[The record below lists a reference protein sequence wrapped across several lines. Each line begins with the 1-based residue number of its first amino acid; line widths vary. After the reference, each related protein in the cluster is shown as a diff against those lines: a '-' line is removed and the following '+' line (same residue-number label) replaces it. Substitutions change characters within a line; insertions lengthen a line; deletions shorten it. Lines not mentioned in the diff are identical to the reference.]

1 MARFAEYRL
10 GRQLALQF
18 LYSLEFSELSWR
30 TALPEFWNLD
40 PVGLSLEYG
49 ADDETCEMPAPP
61 DERELAEAR
70 AFAERLIEGVC
81 SHRAELER
89 LITSA
94 FDNWKPE
101 RVGRIEWVILRMA
114 LYEMHHCP
122 DSPKVV
128 VISEA
133 NRLATLFGDV
143 EAPRF
148 ISGVLNRLLDA
159 GKDTGDD
166 DSTQEVTP

>member
-1 MARFAEYRL
+1 MARFPEYRL

-18 LYSLEFSELSWR
+18 LYSLEFSELGWR
-30 TALPEFWNLD
+30 AALPEFWNLD

-49 ADDETCEMPAPP
+49 ADDDMRNAGAPG
-61 DERELAEAR
+61 RRQIAEACVR
-70 AFAERLIEGVC
+70 GKLIEGVC
-81 SHRAELER
+81 SHRASER

-101 RVGRIEWVILRMA
+101 RVGVSSGHLRMA

-122 DSPKVV
+122 ESPKVV

-159 GKDTGDD
+159 GKKPGTMI
-166 DSTQEVTP
+166 PHRK

>member
-1 MARFAEYRL
+1 MAPFAEYRL

-18 LYSLEFSELSWR
+18 LYSLEFSEMNWR
-30 TALPEFWNLD
+30 LMLPEFWRLD

-49 ADDETCEMPAPP
+49 ADDDSRETPEPQ
-61 DERELAEAR
+61 DEKQFAAAR

-81 SHRAELER
+81 GHRESLDA

-122 DSPKVV
+122 ESPKVV

-133 NRLATLFGDV
+133 NRLATLFGDA
-143 EAPRF
+143 ESPRF

-159 GKDTGDD
+159 ERVTGADEPA
-166 DSTQEVTP
+166 QEVNP